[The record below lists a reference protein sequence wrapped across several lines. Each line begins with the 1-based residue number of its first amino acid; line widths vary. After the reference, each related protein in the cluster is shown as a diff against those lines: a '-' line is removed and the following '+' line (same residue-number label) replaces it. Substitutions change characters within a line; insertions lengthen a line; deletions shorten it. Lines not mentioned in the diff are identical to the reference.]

1 MKEFFK
7 LVLKFTGIMLV
18 IILVIMTV
26 IFGYIKITGKDID
39 LKGTPLEL
47 FTEKETKRILIA
59 GLHPEG
65 NLTDF
70 IMVVQYNPVTKQAT
84 GLSIPRDT
92 KVIGTIDGK
101 INSAYAKKKDINA
114 LKEKV
119 KELTSLSVDNYV
131 ILDTKALIKIIDAI
145 GGVPIN
151 VPINMKYD
159 DYSQD
164 LHIDIKKG
172 QQTLTGA
179 KAEEFIRFRKN
190 NDGTGYPLGDIQR
203 IQTQQEFIK
212 SAVKQLLNAKN
223 IVKIPELIDL
233 GVSSVKG
240 DVKATDV
247 LKYLDDIKQFNTS
260 NLRLETLPGEGE
272 YINNTSYFVADIQK
286 TKELVNEMFFNTTNN
301 SAYTKEKL
309 TIEVLNA
316 TSTQGLAA
324 RVADKLKSEGYNVTR
339 TGNDDTSQSQ
349 KTSIIDRTT
358 NTTYAKDIKKL
369 LNKGNIKT
377 ETKSSGD
384 ADITIIIGEDY

>member
-1 MKEFFK
+1 MREFFK
-7 LVLKFTGIMLV
+7 LVLKFTGIMFI
-18 IILVIMTV
+18 IILIIMAA
-26 IFGYIKITGKDID
+26 IFGYIKLTGKEIE
-39 LKGTPLEL
+39 LGTPLEL
-47 FTEKETKRILIA
+47 FTEKEIKRILVA
-59 GLHPEG
+59 GLTPEG

-70 IMVVQYNPVTKQAT
+70 IMVVQYNPKTKQVT

-101 INSAYAKKKDINA
+101 INSAYAKRKDINA

-131 ILDTKALIKIIDAI
+131 ILDTKALRKIVDSI

-151 VPINMKYD
+151 VPMNMKYD
-159 DYSQD
+159 DYAQN

-172 QQTLTGA
+172 QQTLMGA

-212 SAVKQLLNAKN
+212 SAIKQLLNAKN
-223 IVKIPELIDL
+223 IVKIPELIDIGL
-233 GVSSVKG
+233 SSVKS
-240 DVKATDV
+240 DVSATEI
-247 LKYLDDIKQFNTS
+247 LKYLDDIKQFNMG

-272 YINNTSYFVADIQK
+272 YIGPTSYFIANIK
-286 TKELVNEMFFNTTNN
+286 ETKHLVEEMFFNTTGNG
-301 SAYTKEKL
+301 AYTKEKL

-316 TSTQGLAA
+316 TSTPGLAA
-324 RVADKLKSEGYNVTR
+324 RVSDKLKAEGYNVTR
-339 TGNDDTSQSQ
+339 TGNDNTSQGK
-349 KTSIIDRTT
+349 KTSIIDRTA

-369 LNKGNIKT
+369 LNKGSIKT
-377 ETKSSGD
+377 ETKASGD